1 MSTIGNVSGYD
12 PSQIEL
18 LRQARAQ
25 EGAPEGSVRPGEMNA
40 EEGANRIWSML
51 ESRAEALGMDTEEL
65 SALQS
70 EVKDAVLAVL
80 ESQDAGSSPEDS
92 RQAVQDAIL
101 STLAEHDIDT
111 EKLKEDMAAHQGP
124 PPGAGGPPG
133 GSMPPE
139 DEAVS
144 DDATA
149 QVAGSTNADL
159 LGWLTQLFPLVD
171 EEA

>member
-25 EGAPEGSVRPGEMNA
+25 EGGPQGPRPDEMNA

-51 ESRAEALGMDTEEL
+51 ESRAAALGMDTEAL
-65 SALQS
+65 SVLQS
-70 EVKDAVLAVL
+70 DVKDAVLSAL
-80 ESQDAGSSPEDS
+80 ESQSTGSSPEEG

-101 STLAEHDIDT
+101 STLAEHGIDT
-111 EKLKEDMAAHQGP
+111 EKVQEDMAAHQGP

-133 GSMPPE
+133 GSMPPQNE
-139 DEAVS
+139 GASS
-144 DDATA
+144 DTTA
-149 QVAGSTNADL
+149 ETTGSTSVDL
-159 LGWLTQLFPLVD
+159 LQWLTELFPLVD